1 MTKLATV
8 TILHPRG
15 ARTAAPAAE
24 LPEDASTEAY
34 WERMQALRAEL
45 ALLDGVG

>member
-8 TILHPRG
+8 TTLRPRG
-15 ARTAAPAAE
+15 ERVPSPEPE
-24 LPEDASTEAY
+24 LPEMLSTEDY

>member
-8 TILHPRG
+8 TTLRPRDEH
-15 ARTAAPAAE
+15 ASSPAPE
-24 LPEDASTEAY
+24 QPEKLSTEDY